1 MKVYLAKPFA
11 RWARKERLA
20 KGDLC
25 QAAREIGDGLVDA
38 RLGGLLVKKRIA
50 RTGGGKSG
58 GYRTIVMFR
67 AGERIVF
74 LYGFPKNAQSNL
86 SPRELETYLALAK
99 IFDGLPEK
107 DMARLSAE
115 KELTE
120 VACDEF

>member
-1 MKVYLAKPFA
+1 MKIYLAKTFA

-20 KGDLC
+20 KEDLC
-25 QAAREIGDGLVDA
+25 RAAREIGDGLVDA

-67 AGERIVF
+67 AGERMVF

-86 SPRELETYLALAK
+86 SPRELEAYLALAK
-99 IFDGLPEK
+99 IFDGFSEK
-107 DMARLSAE
+107 DMARLGAE

-120 VACDEF
+120 VVCDEC